1 MLLPD
6 SGRHQK
12 RWQIGV
18 NFFHQNQNRV
28 PIYCV
33 KFSGRSPGYFI
44 FYKSHYVSSLVTSSV
59 KPEEFFN
66 TATGLFV
73 IQTDANGST
82 TAVSKAKE
90 SDFEIKYVDNISG
103 KNTGMKDSKGN
114 NYNIAYVYV
123 VAKDGTGYTGTRSF
137 TTADGT
143 TIKSVVDYVAFAIK
157 NVKFVKQNVYVQ
169 NATYAGGLPVKTI
182 VNKNGRNINMN
193 ETIQMLIHA

>member
-1 MLLPD
+1 
-6 SGRHQK
+6 
-12 RWQIGV
+12 
-18 NFFHQNQNRV
+18 
-28 PIYCV
+28 
-33 KFSGRSPGYFI
+33 
-44 FYKSHYVSSLVTSSV
+44 
-59 KPEEFFN
+59 
-66 TATGLFV
+66 
-73 IQTDANGST
+73 
-82 TAVSKAKE
+82 
-90 SDFEIKYVDNISG
+90 
-103 KNTGMKDSKGN
+103 MKDSKGN